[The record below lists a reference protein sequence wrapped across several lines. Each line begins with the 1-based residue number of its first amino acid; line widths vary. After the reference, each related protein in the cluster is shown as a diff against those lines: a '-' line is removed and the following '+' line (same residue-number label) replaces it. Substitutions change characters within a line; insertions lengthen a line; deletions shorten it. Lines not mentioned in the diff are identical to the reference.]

1 MACLKDPAAEARR
14 IAAVKL
20 AMQQGHK
27 PWLRGAFYGNVSP
40 AGYRARSMNSLK
52 SGAWSLS
59 LTLACRYAD
68 TVATALAPALSG
80 TVGPLRE

>member
-14 IAAVKL
+14 IAAVKAAL
-20 AMQQGHK
+20 HRDQRWRK
-27 PWLRGAFYGNVSP
+27 GAFYGNVSP